1 MLEIFFEHYK
11 SSLKILLIFYIY
23 FLIVIYIF
31 YGQIKEHLLSNWKY
45 YREHPLIL
53 PISGFIKKDEG
64 LGAVKTTVN
73 NFIRVLT
80 KIITKFLNIFMKP
93 IYPVLEIIIKA
104 LNTIKNVLEGMRKQ
118 INVMRN
124 FMFKLFEKMYIRLQN
139 GVAAITY
146 FFLKLREGLKRSFGL
161 FTLMIYSVEHSYMF
175 FESLVRSPM
184 GKFGKFAADLG
195 YSAALFTFGPWGQ
208 QTWANAFCFS
218 PNTILKLD
226 NNSKIKIKDI
236 EVGQKLINNNIVL
249 AKLTVNCEDS
259 YIYSIN
265 NILVSGSHL
274 VKYKQDWIRVEDHP
288 DSKKVTYND
297 NRIICLIT
305 SLGVIKVKNF
315 IFKDY
320 LDDHET
326 CSYVRHFVEDFLN
339 NNKVKKSKKCKNL
352 IFGIHKNSCS
362 NISNNNNIL
371 GIIEVKN
378 EELDLYKINNNILS
392 GNILIKKNNLWYRV
406 SELDESEY
414 IGKNREKCY
423 HYVTDNEIL
432 ILNNGDTIRD
442 FSECRNSYL
451 NDVIDKFVEIN
462 LKK

>member
-184 GKFGKFAADLG
+184 GKFGKFAADCLADDAPKDG
-195 YSAALFTFGPWGQ
+195 CGELYREIAAVEKERNLMSQKYGSQ
-208 QTWANAFCFS
+208 N
-218 PNTILKLD
+218 NTIL
-226 NNSKIKIKDI
+226 
-236 EVGQKLINNNIVL
+236 
-249 AKLTVNCEDS
+249 
-259 YIYSIN
+259 
-265 NILVSGSHL
+265 
-274 VKYKQDWIRVEDHP
+274 
-288 DSKKVTYND
+288 
-297 NRIICLIT
+297 
-305 SLGVIKVKNF
+305 
-315 IFKDY
+315 
-320 LDDHET
+320 
-326 CSYVRHFVEDFLN
+326 
-339 NNKVKKSKKCKNL
+339 
-352 IFGIHKNSCS
+352 
-362 NISNNNNIL
+362 
-371 GIIEVKN
+371 
-378 EELDLYKINNNILS
+378 
-392 GNILIKKNNLWYRV
+392 
-406 SELDESEY
+406 
-414 IGKNREKCY
+414 
-423 HYVTDNEIL
+423 
-432 ILNNGDTIRD
+432 RD
-442 FSECRNSYL
+442 FNSSRMKQIANDHYNSY
-451 NDVIDKFVEIN
+451 K
-462 LKK
+462 